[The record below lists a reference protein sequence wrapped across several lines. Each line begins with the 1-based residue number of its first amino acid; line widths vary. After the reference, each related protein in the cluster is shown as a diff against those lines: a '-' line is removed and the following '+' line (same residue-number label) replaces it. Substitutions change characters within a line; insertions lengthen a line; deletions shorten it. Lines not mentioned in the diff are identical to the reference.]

1 MATLLKSLK
10 LPAGGE
16 IALLALIVAMISLM
30 ILPLPTLLIDILLS
44 FNLAISAT
52 LLMITLYVPSI
63 VSLSA
68 FPTLL
73 LFTTLYRLSL
83 NIASTKSILLHAE
96 AGDIIDS
103 FGQLV
108 VGGNLV

>member
-1 MATLLKSLK
+1 MLKSLK

-63 VSLSA
+63 VSLS
-68 FPTLL
+68 
-73 LFTTLYRLSL
+73 
-83 NIASTKSILLHAE
+83 
-96 AGDIIDS
+96 
-103 FGQLV
+103 
-108 VGGNLV
+108 